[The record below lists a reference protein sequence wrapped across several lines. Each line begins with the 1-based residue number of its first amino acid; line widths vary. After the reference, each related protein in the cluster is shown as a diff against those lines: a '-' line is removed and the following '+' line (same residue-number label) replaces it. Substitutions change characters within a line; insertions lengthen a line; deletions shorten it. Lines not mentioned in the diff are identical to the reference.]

1 MAANPGDQPSRT
13 ISSVQLMWTLFG
25 LMATAIILLAT
36 NAWTYQQ
43 GQVTAIV
50 AMQVQ
55 TSSRVTALEVE
66 VKALQGQYTQIDNKL
81 DQINA
86 RLLAEASK

>member
-1 MAANPGDQPSRT
+1 MAVNPGEQPART
-13 ISSVQLMWTLFG
+13 ITSVQLVWTMIG
-25 LMATAIILLAT
+25 VMVTIIILFAT

-66 VKALQGQYTQIDNKL
+66 VKALQGQYSQIDTKL